1 MINQEVK
8 GTLAKLL
15 ATENL
20 RVEHR
25 NVTTACFDVDKRVLI
40 LPVWEDASN
49 TVYDLLVGHEVGHAL
64 YTPNETFDA
73 PKDFVNVIEDARI
86 ERMMKKTYPG
96 LRKSFY
102 DGYSE
107 LWDRDFFGVRG
118 EDLSLIPFIDRI
130 NLYYKGNRSIEFT
143 DEERVYV
150 DRAAYT
156 KTFADVLEL
165 ATEIYEYAQA
175 KQDEKDQQQQAQVD
189 ADGGSEGD
197 IEEIEIENEKDVDDM
212 TDEELLEELNKPL
225 NPSTQSQP
233 DPDLDTPSFDAG
245 NTRVGG
251 ATHDETKSITE
262 VALRE
267 SLETLVS
274 DDAKDWVYLDLPNV
288 NLNDFRIGHKKIFED
303 MEEHFS
309 TIEAVRVE
317 DNLSEY
323 KQYKKSAQ
331 KSVNYLVKQFEMKKS
346 ADQYARNSVS
356 KTGVID
362 TNKLHTYRYNEDIFK
377 KINVVPDGKNHG
389 LVMLLDWSGSMSQVL
404 MDTLKQTYNLVWFCK
419 KVNIPFRVYAF
430 QNSFGSYTDMEKD
443 HVKDNNL
450 YVGDGFKLLEFF
462 SSRMNN
468 KKLDRQLQN
477 IWLHS
482 KAMTHYG
489 YYSYHKNYG
498 LGGTPLGEAIMCMRQ
513 VVNEMKSVEKVQKVN
528 VVSLTDGEANPLQYV
543 TTNERYY
550 DGRFG
555 IDDKLIVR
563 QMCHSSGKVFVLR
576 DPLTGY
582 TRKFDHNPFKTTQQI
597 VSFYKE
603 ITDYNWI
610 GIRLCSKNE
619 MVRTV
624 REHIGW
630 GNEDVF
636 EKISNTWSKEKHAT
650 VTGITGFTKHFFMPN
665 KSIGDGTE
673 DLEVKQKG
681 EVATRAELNRA
692 FKKHMGSKMTNKTIL
707 NAFVEQIA

>member
-96 LRKSFY
+96 LRKSFF

-143 DEERVYV
+143 DEEKVYV

-156 KTFADVLEL
+156 KTFADVLQL
-165 ATEIYEYAQA
+165 AKEIYEYAQA
-175 KQDEKDQQQQAQVD
+175 KQDEKDQQQAQVD

-197 IEEIEIENEKDVDDM
+197 IEEIEMEQSSLDEM

-225 NPSTQSQP
+225 NPTTPSQS

-245 NTRVGG
+245 NTPVGG
-251 ATHDETKSITE
+251 ETHDETKSITE
-262 VALRE
+262 EALRE

-274 DDAKDWVYLDLPNV
+274 DDAKDWIYLDLPNV
-288 NLNDFRIGHKKIFED
+288 NLNDFRIGHKKISED

-309 TIEAVRVE
+309 TIEAVRIE

-630 GNEDVF
+630 GNEDVL

-650 VTGITGFTKHFFMPN
+650 VTGLTGFTKHFFMPN

>member
-96 LRKSFY
+96 LRKSFF

-175 KQDEKDQQQQAQVD
+175 KQDEKDQQQAQVD

-197 IEEIEIENEKDVDDM
+197 IEEIEMEQSSLDEM

-225 NPSTQSQP
+225 NPTTPSQS

-245 NTRVGG
+245 NTPVGG

-262 VALRE
+262 EALRE

-274 DDAKDWVYLDLPNV
+274 DDAKEWVYLDLPNV
-288 NLNDFRIGHKKIFED
+288 NLNDFRIGHKKISED

-309 TIEAVRVE
+309 TIEAVRIE

-323 KQYKKSAQ
+323 RQYKKSAQ

-563 QMCHSSGKVFVLR
+563 QMCHSHGKVFVLR

-630 GNEDVF
+630 GNEDVL

-650 VTGITGFTKHFFMPN
+650 VTGLTGFTKHFFMPN

>member
-96 LRKSFY
+96 LRKSFF

-143 DEERVYV
+143 DEEKVYV

-156 KTFADVLEL
+156 KTFADVLQL
-165 ATEIYEYAQA
+165 AKEIYEYAQA
-175 KQDEKDQQQQAQVD
+175 KQDEKDQQQAQVD

-197 IEEIEIENEKDVDDM
+197 IEEIEMEQSSLDEM

-225 NPSTQSQP
+225 NPTTPSQS

-245 NTRVGG
+245 NTPVGG
-251 ATHDETKSITE
+251 ETHDETKSITE
-262 VALRE
+262 EALRE

-274 DDAKDWVYLDLPNV
+274 DDAKEWIYLDLPNV
-288 NLNDFRIGHKKIFED
+288 NLNDFRIGHKKISED

-309 TIEAVRVE
+309 TIEAVRIE

-404 MDTLKQTYNLVWFCK
+404 MDTLKQTYNLVWVCK

-582 TRKFDHNPFKTTQQI
+582 TRKFAHNPFKTTQQI

-630 GNEDVF
+630 GNDDILME
-636 EKISNTWSKEKHAT
+636 ISNSWRQEKHAT
-650 VTGITGFTKHFFMPN
+650 VTGLTGFTKHFFMPN

>member
-96 LRKSFY
+96 LRKSFF

-175 KQDEKDQQQQAQVD
+175 KQDEKDQQQAQVD

-197 IEEIEIENEKDVDDM
+197 IEEIEIENEKSVDDM

-225 NPSTQSQP
+225 NPTTQSQP

-245 NTRVGG
+245 NTPVGG

-262 VALRE
+262 EALRE

-274 DDAKDWVYLDLPNV
+274 DDAKEWVYLDLPNV
-288 NLNDFRIGHKKIFED
+288 NLNDFRIGHKKISED

-309 TIEAVRVE
+309 TIEAVRIE

-323 KQYKKSAQ
+323 RQYKKSAQ

-563 QMCHSSGKVFVLR
+563 QMCHSHGKVFVLR

-630 GNEDVF
+630 GNEDVL

-650 VTGITGFTKHFFMPN
+650 VTGLTGFTKHFFMPN

-673 DLEVKQKG
+673 DLTVKQKG

>member
-20 RVEHR
+20 KVEHR
-25 NVTTACFDVDKRVLI
+25 NVTTACFDVQKRVLI

-64 YTPNETFDA
+64 YTPNESFDV

-96 LRKSFY
+96 LRKSFF

-107 LWDRDFFGVRG
+107 LWDRDFFGVKG

-130 NLYYKGNRSIEFT
+130 NLYYKGNSAIEFT

-150 DRAAYT
+150 TRTANT
-156 KTFADVLEL
+156 KTFDDVLQL
-165 ATEIYEYAQA
+165 AQEIYEYAES
-175 KQDEKDQQQQAQVD
+175 KQQQKDQQQADVEE
-189 ADGGSEGD
+189 DGGSEGD
-197 IEEIEIENEKDVDDM
+197 IDEIQMEKDVDDM
-212 TDEELLEELNKPL
+212 TDQELLEELNKPL
-225 NPSTQSQP
+225 TPAEPKN
-233 DPDLDTPSFDAG
+233 DPADLETPSFD
-245 NTRVGG
+245 RVGG
-251 ATHDETKSITE
+251 ETHDETKSITE
-262 VALRE
+262 EALRE
-267 SLETLVS
+267 SLETLIS
-274 DDAKDWVYLDLPNV
+274 DDGKEWVYLDLPKI
-288 NLNDFRIGHKKIFED
+288 NLNDYRIGHKQISND

-309 TIEAVRVE
+309 VIEAERLE

-346 ADQYARNSVS
+346 ADQYARNAVS

-430 QNSFGSYTDMEKD
+430 QNSFHGHGNEDAKMKEDT
-443 HVKDNNL
+443 L
-450 YVGDGFKLLEFF
+450 FVGDGFKLLEFF
-462 SSRMNN
+462 SSQMNS

-482 KAMTHYG
+482 KAMTSYG
-489 YYSYHKNYG
+489 YYSYQRDYG
-498 LGGTPLGEAIMCMRQ
+498 LGGTPLGEAIMCMRG

-543 TTNERYY
+543 TTNNRYY
-550 DGRFG
+550 SNEYGY
-555 IDDKLIVR
+555 DDKLIVR
-563 QMCHSSGKVFVLR
+563 QMCHSRGRVFVLR

-582 TRKFDHNPFKTTQQI
+582 TRKLDHNPFKTTQQI
-597 VSFYKE
+597 VSFFKE

-610 GIRLCSKNE
+610 GIRLCSKTE
-619 MVRTV
+619 MVRNIRT
-624 REHIGW
+624 HIGW
-630 GNEDVF
+630 GGEDIL
-636 EKISNTWSKEKHAT
+636 EKASTTWSKEKFAT
-650 VTGITGFTKHFFMPN
+650 VNGITGFSKHFFMPN

>member
-20 RVEHR
+20 KVEHR
-25 NVTTACFDVDKRVLI
+25 NVSTACFDVSSRVLI

-64 YTPNETFDA
+64 YTPDERFDA

-96 LRKSFY
+96 LRKSFF

-107 LWDRDFFGVRG
+107 LWNRDFFGVKG

-130 NLYYKGNRSIEFT
+130 NLYYKGNSTIEFT

-150 DRAAYT
+150 DRAADT
-156 KTFADVLEL
+156 KTFADVVQL
-165 ATEIYEYAQA
+165 AKEIYGYAEEM
-175 KQDEKDQQQQAQVD
+175 QDQKDQQQAQVN
-189 ADGGSEGD
+189 ADGSSEGD
-197 IEEIEIENEKDVDDM
+197 IEEIEMDQGDDEM

-225 NPSTQSQP
+225 NPSQSQ
-233 DPDLDTPSFDAG
+233 DDTADLDTPSFQS
-245 NTRVGG
+245 NNPRVGG
-251 ATHDETKSITE
+251 VTHDETKSITE
-262 VALRE
+262 EALRE
-267 SLETLVS
+267 SLETLIS
-274 DDAKDWVYLDLPNV
+274 DDGKEWVYLDLPNLK
-288 NLNDFRIGHKKIFED
+288 LNDFRIGHKKIFQD
-303 MEEHFS
+303 MEDHFS
-309 TIEAVRVE
+309 TIEAHRQE
-317 DNLSEY
+317 ENLKEY
-323 KQYKKSAQ
+323 TQYKRSAQ

-346 ADQYARNSVS
+346 ADQYSRNAVS

-419 KVNIPFRVYAF
+419 KVNIPFRVLAF
-430 QNSFGSYTDMEKD
+430 QNSFGGYGNLENDYMKVDS
-443 HVKDNNL
+443 L

-462 SSRMNN
+462 SSQMNS
-468 KKLDRQLQN
+468 KKLDKQLQN

-489 YYSYHKNYG
+489 YYSYHKDYG
-498 LGGTPLGEAIMCMRQ
+498 LGGTPLAEAIMCMRQ
-513 VVNEMKSVEKVQKVN
+513 VVSEMKSVEKVQKVN
-528 VVSLTDGEANPLQYV
+528 VVSLTDGEANPIQYV
-543 TTNERYY
+543 TTNNRYY
-550 DGRFG
+550 GEANYNDEN
-555 IDDKLIVR
+555 LIAR
-563 QMCHSSGKVFVLR
+563 QMCHSRQKVFILR

-582 TRKFDHNPFKTTQQI
+582 ARKLDHNPFKTTQQI
-597 VSFYKE
+597 VSFFQE
-603 ITDYNWI
+603 ITNYNWI
-610 GIRLCSKNE
+610 GIRLCSKTE
-619 MVRTV
+619 MVRNIRT
-624 REHIGW
+624 HIGW
-630 GNEDVF
+630 ADETIL
-636 EKISNTWSKEKHAT
+636 EKASSTWSKEKYAT
-650 VTGITGFTKHFFMPN
+650 VSGITGFTKHFFMPN

-681 EVATRAELNRA
+681 EVATKAELNRA

>member
-1 MINQEVK
+1 
-8 GTLAKLL
+8 
-15 ATENL
+15 
-20 RVEHR
+20 
-25 NVTTACFDVDKRVLI
+25 
-40 LPVWEDASN
+40 
-49 TVYDLLVGHEVGHAL
+49 
-64 YTPNETFDA
+64 
-73 PKDFVNVIEDARI
+73 
-86 ERMMKKTYPG
+86 MKK
-96 LRKSFY
+96 K
-102 DGYSE
+102 
-107 LWDRDFFGVRG
+107 
-118 EDLSLIPFIDRI
+118 
-130 NLYYKGNRSIEFT
+130 
-143 DEERVYV
+143 
-150 DRAAYT
+150 A
-156 KTFADVLEL
+156 
-165 ATEIYEYAQA
+165 
-175 KQDEKDQQQQAQVD
+175 
-189 ADGGSEGD
+189 
-197 IEEIEIENEKDVDDM
+197 
-212 TDEELLEELNKPL
+212 
-225 NPSTQSQP
+225 
-233 DPDLDTPSFDAG
+233 
-245 NTRVGG
+245 
-251 ATHDETKSITE
+251 
-262 VALRE
+262 
-267 SLETLVS
+267 
-274 DDAKDWVYLDLPNV
+274 
-288 NLNDFRIGHKKIFED
+288 
-303 MEEHFS
+303 
-309 TIEAVRVE
+309 
-317 DNLSEY
+317 SEY
-323 KQYKKSAQ
+323 KRAT
-331 KSVNYLVKQFEMKKS
+331 
-346 ADQYARNSVS
+346 VS

-362 TNKLHTYRYNEDIFK
+362 TNKLHTYRYNEYIFK

-630 GNEDVF
+630 GKEDVL

-650 VTGITGFTKHFFMPN
+650 VTGLTGFTKHFFMPN

>member
-20 RVEHR
+20 KVEHR

-96 LRKSFY
+96 LRKSFF

-143 DEERVYV
+143 DEEKVYV

-156 KTFADVLEL
+156 KTFADVLQL
-165 ATEIYEYAQA
+165 AKEIYEYAQA
-175 KQDEKDQQQQAQVD
+175 KQDEKDQQQAQVD

-197 IEEIEIENEKDVDDM
+197 IEEIEMEQSSLDEM

-245 NTRVGG
+245 NTPVGG

-262 VALRE
+262 EALRE

-274 DDAKDWVYLDLPNV
+274 DDAKEWVYLDLPNV
-288 NLNDFRIGHKKIFED
+288 NLNDFRIGHKKISED

-309 TIEAVRVE
+309 TIEAVRIE

-323 KQYKKSAQ
+323 RQYKKSAQ

-563 QMCHSSGKVFVLR
+563 QMCHSHGKVFVLR

-630 GNEDVF
+630 GNEDVL

-650 VTGITGFTKHFFMPN
+650 VTGLTGFTKHFFMPN

>member
-96 LRKSFY
+96 LRKSFF

-175 KQDEKDQQQQAQVD
+175 KQDEKDQQQAQVD

-197 IEEIEIENEKDVDDM
+197 IEEIEMEQSSLDEM

-225 NPSTQSQP
+225 NPTTPSQS

-245 NTRVGG
+245 NTPVGG
-251 ATHDETKSITE
+251 ETHDETKSITE
-262 VALRE
+262 EALRE

-274 DDAKDWVYLDLPNV
+274 DDAKEWVYLDLPNV
-288 NLNDFRIGHKKIFED
+288 NLNDFRIGHKKISED

-309 TIEAVRVE
+309 TIEAVRIE

-323 KQYKKSAQ
+323 RQYKKSAQ

-563 QMCHSSGKVFVLR
+563 QMCHSHGKVFVLR

-630 GNEDVF
+630 GNEDVL

-650 VTGITGFTKHFFMPN
+650 VTGLTGFTKHFFMPN

>member
-96 LRKSFY
+96 LRKSFF

-143 DEERVYV
+143 DEEKVYV

-156 KTFADVLEL
+156 KTFADVLQL
-165 ATEIYEYAQA
+165 AKEIYEYAQA
-175 KQDEKDQQQQAQVD
+175 KQDEKDQQQAQVD

-197 IEEIEIENEKDVDDM
+197 IEEIEMEQSSLDEM

-225 NPSTQSQP
+225 NPTTPSQS

-245 NTRVGG
+245 NTPVGG
-251 ATHDETKSITE
+251 ETHDETKSITE
-262 VALRE
+262 EALRE

-274 DDAKDWVYLDLPNV
+274 DDAKEWIYLDLPNV
-288 NLNDFRIGHKKIFED
+288 NLNDFRIGHKKISED

-309 TIEAVRVE
+309 TIEAVRIE

-323 KQYKKSAQ
+323 RQYKKSAQ

-597 VSFYKE
+597 VSFFKE
-603 ITDYNWI
+603 ITNYNWI

-630 GNEDVF
+630 GNDDILME
-636 EKISNTWSKEKHAT
+636 ISNSWRQEKHAT
-650 VTGITGFTKHFFMPN
+650 VTGLTGFTKHFFMPN